1 MIRKAPQELPQRIVF
16 FLVPRFSLIA
26 FTSALEP
33 LRLANRESGKR
44 LYSWSLV
51 SVDDLPVRSSCGIP
65 FTPDAKLDELQHFH
79 TVVVCS
85 GEDVQKVDDRR
96 IYSWLRRVD
105 RTGVDVGALCTG
117 AHILAKAGLLDG
129 YSCTIHW
136 ENLAGFLED
145 FPEIEVT
152 PELFE
157 IDRNRFTCAGGTA
170 ALDMML
176 NVISAQHGHEL
187 ASEVAD
193 QFMHERIRDQH
204 DQQRMSLP
212 IRLGVRHPKLL
223 AVIKLMEDN
232 LEEPLTRIQLARDAG
247 LSTRQLERLFRKYL
261 SRSPARYYLE
271 LRLNKARLLL
281 LQTNMSVIDVALACG
296 FVSASHFSKCYRDFF
311 GRTPRKERGLP
322 SLAGEDD
329 ED

>member
-1 MIRKAPQELPQRIVF
+1 MIRKAPQELPQRVVF
-16 FLVPRFSLIA
+16 FLVPKFSLIA
-26 FTSALEP
+26 FTSAIEP
-33 LRLANRESGKR
+33 LRLANRESGKK
-44 LYSWSLV
+44 LYSWNLV
-51 SVDDLPVRSSCGIP
+51 SADDQPVMSSCGIP
-65 FTPDAKLDELQHFH
+65 ISPTMNFDDPHSFH
-79 TVVVCS
+79 TAIICS
-85 GEDVQKVDDRR
+85 GEDAHKNTDKR
-96 IYSWLRRVD
+96 IHSWLRRVERMGTD
-105 RTGVDVGALCTG
+105 IGALCTG
-117 AHILAKAGLLDG
+117 AHILAKAGLLDD

-136 ENLAGFLED
+136 ENLEGFIED

-170 ALDMML
+170 SLDMML
-176 NVISAQHGHEL
+176 NVISSQHGHEL
-187 ASEVAD
+187 AAEVAN
-193 QFMHERIRDQH
+193 QFMHDRIRDQH
-204 DQQRMSLP
+204 DQQRMSMP
-212 IRLGVRHPKLL
+212 VRLGVRHPKLL

-322 SLAGEDD
+322 ALSDGET
-329 ED
+329 EE

>member
-16 FLVPRFSLIA
+16 FLVPKFSLIA
-26 FTSALEP
+26 FTSAVEP
-33 LRLANRESGKR
+33 LRLANREAGKK
-44 LYSWSLV
+44 LYSWNLV
-51 SVDDLPVRSSCGIP
+51 SVDDQPVLSSCGIP
-65 FTPDAKLDELQHFH
+65 IAPDINLDELDNFH
-79 TVVVCS
+79 AAIICS
-85 GEDVQKVDDRR
+85 GEDAHKIEDRR
-96 IYSWLRRVD
+96 IHSWLRRIE
-105 RTGVDVGALCTG
+105 RKGVDIGALCTG
-117 AHILAKAGLLDG
+117 AHILAKAGLLDD

-170 ALDMML
+170 SLDMML
-176 NVISAQHGHEL
+176 NIISSQYGHEL
-187 ASEVAD
+187 AGEVAN
-193 QFMHERIRDQH
+193 QFMHDRIRDEH
-204 DQQRMSLP
+204 DQQRMSMP
-212 IRLGVRHPKLL
+212 VRLGVRHPKLL

-232 LEEPLTRIQLARDAG
+232 LEEPLTRIQLAKDAG

-261 SRSPARYYLE
+261 GRSPARYYLE

-322 SLAGEDD
+322 GLPGEE
-329 ED
+329 EDV